1 MGKAR
6 PMTEI
11 TFSTD
16 SNTLPDGD
24 GSGGGWLLMFMLM
37 LMVGLGL
44 VGYMQ
49 RHWENKS
56 NDKDKDNVK
65 DGPTPLSSLSHT
77 HIYLRW

>member
-1 MGKAR
+1 
-6 PMTEI
+6 MTEI

-49 RHWENKS
+49 RH
-56 NDKDKDNVK
+56 
-65 DGPTPLSSLSHT
+65 
-77 HIYLRW
+77 